1 MKKRSADEE
10 FDRIL
15 RVMVAD
21 SGASDDDIRAVADS
35 PSTWWGI
42 QRQIAS
48 HTPARKPWPP
58 SVFIRRLLAFGIPSG
73 AAAALLLFVLFQ
85 SGVVAPDAQPTAMT
99 DGSANAP
106 GFNEAR
112 SADPEIQVE
121 QKIPASVARTEG
133 RRAFPRPRGRST
145 PVRGAVK
152 PESEIRSDF
161 IALSYADTP
170 ESGQVV
176 RVRVPRSMM
185 VSLGLVAAVERPTGL
200 IEAEMVIGD
209 DGRTHAIRFIH

>member
-15 RVMVAD
+15 WAMVAD
-21 SGASDDDIRAVADS
+21 SGASDDDIRAVTDS

-48 HTPARKPWPP
+48 PSAAQKPWPP
-58 SVFIRRLLAFGIPSG
+58 SVFIRRLLAFGIPS
-73 AAAALLLFVLFQ
+73 AALAALLLFVLFR
-85 SGVVAPDAQPTAMT
+85 SGGVAPDVQPTAMT

-176 RVRVPRSMM
+176 RVKVPRSMM

-200 IEAEMVIGD
+200 IDAEMVIGD